1 DLLRRFWRSSAAA
14 KRGASYTE
22 TKAARGI
29 LMLVTRLRKRRAKEE
44 VVPYVLVQDVASTWE
59 QYERVT
65 APTVE
70 PVPQGLI
77 LHVAGPTADGFRIGR
92 RLGEQGRVGAL
103 QRGAD
108 RARRRRPR
116 RSGASRADVPR
127 LRCGPRRHDRRC
139 ASVNSTRGG

>member
-1 DLLRRFWRSSAAA
+1 PTANAASRRRCFAGRTSIERPSSATSSGPNTRTSIPDLLRRFWRSSAAA

-92 RLGEQGRVGAL
+92 RLGEQGPVG
-103 QRGAD
+103 
-108 RARRRRPR
+108 
-116 RSGASRADVPR
+116 
-127 LRCGPRRHDRRC
+127 
-139 ASVNSTRGG
+139 